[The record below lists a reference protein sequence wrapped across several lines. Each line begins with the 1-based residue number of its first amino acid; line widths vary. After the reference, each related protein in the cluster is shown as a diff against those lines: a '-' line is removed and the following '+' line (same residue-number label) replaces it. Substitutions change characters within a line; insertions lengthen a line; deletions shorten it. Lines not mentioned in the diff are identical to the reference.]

1 MQCPRCS
8 ALLRP
13 VQEQTASGRIELDYC
28 PRCRGVFFDQGE
40 LEAVLHLEGTDAFS
54 AHSLLLA
61 EPPLSLTPAPLLR
74 CPRGCGLPMSE
85 RLLPSVR
92 PNFLA
97 AALATGHPSE
107 LRIDLC
113 PHCAGIWLDGGEL
126 AAVAQALRD
135 PRLHPLL
142 VPQPPPD
149 VDLRPPSAWVW
160 LFMFLTGL
168 PVETWQPR
176 ARRPLAV
183 IVIAVLCCALFG
195 LQLVGPA
202 DQPLVAMF
210 GLHPGRLWQGD
221 WLPLV
226 TYMFLHG
233 GLPHLLGNLYFLW
246 IFGDNV
252 EDRFGRLPFLLFYL
266 LSGVAASAAHLL
278 ADPHS
283 TVPTVGASGAIAG
296 VMGAYLF
303 LYPQSRVSML
313 VVFGFFVDVIVL
325 PAPFFLGYWFLLQI
339 LQAWWSDGLGGGVAW
354 WAHIG
359 GFALG
364 ALVAAGLRLL
374 AWLRPEPPAVQLLR
388 RRYGRSPWQ

>member
-1 MQCPRCS
+1 MIPLRDS
-8 ALLRP
+8 IPSSRRPVVTHALVAVCALVFLIQLADPAGVLVERLGMIPARVVDPDRDLVLRELVAGRVVARPLRP
-13 VQEQTASGRIELDYC
+13 A
-28 PRCRGVFFDQGE
+28 
-40 LEAVLHLEGTDAFS
+40 
-54 AHSLLLA
+54 
-61 EPPLSLTPAPLLR
+61 
-74 CPRGCGLPMSE
+74 
-85 RLLPSVR
+85 
-92 PNFLA
+92 
-97 AALATGHPSE
+97 
-107 LRIDLC
+107 
-113 PHCAGIWLDGGEL
+113 
-126 AAVAQALRD
+126 
-135 PRLHPLL
+135 L
-142 VPQPPPD
+142 VPE
-149 VDLRPPSAWVW
+149 W
-160 LFMFLTGL
+160 LTLLTC
-168 PVETWQPR
+168 T
-176 ARRPLAV
+176 
-183 IVIAVLCCALFG
+183 
-195 LQLVGPA
+195 
-202 DQPLVAMF
+202 
-210 GLHPGRLWQGD
+210 
-221 WLPLV
+221 
-226 TYMFLHG
+226 FLHG
-233 GLPHLLGNLYFLW
+233 GWLHVLGNMLFLW